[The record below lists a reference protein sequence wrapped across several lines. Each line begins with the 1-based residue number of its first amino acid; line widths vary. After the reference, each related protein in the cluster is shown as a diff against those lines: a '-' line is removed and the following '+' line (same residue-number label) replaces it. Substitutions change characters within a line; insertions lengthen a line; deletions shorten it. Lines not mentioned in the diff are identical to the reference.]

1 MQVHDVK
8 MQNEYNIRLKDAA
21 MNDKVR
27 ELTEKYT
34 DDMEQA
40 EAKYTAL
47 QQDKE
52 QQRAMYEEK
61 LQDAAEHQQ
70 VCCIR
75 ATEMDVGEEDICMV
89 HPKPRF

>member
-27 ELTEKYT
+27 ELTEKYA
-34 DDMEQA
+34 DDMEQV
-40 EAKYTAL
+40 EARYTAL
-47 QQDKE
+47 QQEKE

-70 VCCIR
+70 VLHTCQTNGC
-75 ATEMDVGEEDICMV
+75 G
-89 HPKPRF
+89 

>member
-1 MQVHDVK
+1 MLRCRMSTTYGSKTQP
-8 MQNEYNIRLKDAA
+8 

-27 ELTEKYT
+27 ELTEKYAN
-34 DDMEQA
+34 DMEQA
-40 EAKYTAL
+40 EARYTAL
-47 QQDKE
+47 QQEKE
-52 QQRAMYEEK
+52 HQHAVYEEK

-75 ATEMDVGEEDICMV
+75 ATQTDMGEKDICTV